1 MRSQQGRIT
10 SDLLTE
16 FEATQEAY
24 DRAIVTLNLVLI
36 EDTAHEEA
44 VRTRLFKVMDERN
57 ELGDYSTFDLHVMA
71 KNIEGNVDQ
80 FLNELGAQ
88 KLEA

>member
-1 MRSQQGRIT
+1 MSMSGVSVASGQSLQ
-10 SDLLTE
+10 L
-16 FEATQEAY
+16 EATQEAY

-57 ELGDYSTFDLHVMA
+57 ELGDCSTFDLHVMA
-71 KNIEGNVDQ
+71 KNVEGDVAQ
-80 FLNELGAQ
+80 FLTQLSAPR
-88 KLEA
+88 LEV